1 MQETSYLC
9 LINHSLD
16 VLGIG
21 ICCVPNRFWENE
33 YMSMT
38 RNRIY
43 MMAALLLVAIGV
55 NAQVAFTGDEGHR
68 VFEEAPAKSTGLDM
82 VYVLYDSQVKQMQY
96 TAGSATA
103 TVKWYKFGA
112 TGGAYAE
119 EITSL
124 ERIGKVTVLKSIVPN
139 SGYII
144 EEGTTRKYVWVVNY
158 ADYRLNVSRIDVV
171 NDGDCSSATLNVQG
185 EGDAIVYYSIN
196 GARKV
201 LDRQLKLTYN
211 NLVWNDDD
219 LSWNSEVQ
227 EESLQELKPTIS
239 LPAPYCNTTFSL
251 SGDRFLN
258 FWGENVGVESDEYR
272 AQAVA
277 AVTKAEQEQKDASNQ
292 AGGSNESLL
301 GGSAPAVITFSAY
314 YTDAVATKEWQ
325 MSHDAEFEEIAD
337 SRNEDE
343 ITVTIEEAGTT
354 FWRFVCS
361 NASGECTAYS
371 DVYQVNIGESSL
383 QCPNAFSPGVT
394 EGFNDEW
401 KVSYKSIVKFKCWIF
416 NSWGVQMC
424 ELSDPSQ
431 GWDGKYKGKV
441 VKPGVYYYVID
452 AEGSEGKK
460 YKLKGDIN
468 VVGLRHERNSE
479 TGEGAVTE

>member
-1 MQETSYLC
+1 ML
-9 LINHSLD
+9 
-16 VLGIG
+16 
-21 ICCVPNRFWENE
+21 
-33 YMSMT
+33 
-38 RNRIY
+38 
-43 MMAALLLVAIGV
+43 MAWIGV
-55 NAQVAFTGDEGHR
+55 NAQVAFTGDESHKI
-68 VFEEAPAKSTGLDM
+68 FEEVPAKNTGLDM
-82 VYVLYDSQVKQMQY
+82 VYVLYDSQQNRMQY
-96 TAGSATA
+96 TAGSSNA

-119 EITSL
+119 EITSI
-124 ERIGKVTVLKSIVPN
+124 ERNGNVSVLKSVIPN

-144 EEGTTRKYVWVVNY
+144 EENTNRKYVWVVNY
-158 ADYRLNVSRIDVV
+158 ADYRLRVNSIEAV

-201 LDRQLKLTYN
+201 LDRKLKLIYN
-211 NLVWNDDD
+211 NLVWNETD
-219 LSWNSEVQ
+219 LMWNSETQ
-227 EESLQELKPTIS
+227 EEELQELKSTIS
-239 LPAPYCNTTFSL
+239 LPAPYCNTTFTL
-251 SGDRFLN
+251 TGDRFLEY
-258 FWGENVGVESDEYR
+258 WGEGISVTSDEYQT
-272 AQAVA
+272 QAVT
-277 AVTKAEQEQKDASNQ
+277 VTTRAEQEQKEADNQ
-292 AGGSNESLL
+292 VGGGDETTL

-337 SRNEDE
+337 RRNEDE
-343 ITVTIEEAGTT
+343 ITVTFEEAGTT

-361 NASGECTAYS
+361 NATGECSAYS
-371 DVYQVNIGESSL
+371 DVYQVNIGESML
-383 QCPNAFSPGVT
+383 KCPNAFSPGVT
-394 EGFNDEW
+394 EGVNDEW

-416 NSWGVQMC
+416 NTWGVQLC
-424 ELSDPSQ
+424 ELNDPSQ

-468 VVGLRHERNSE
+468 VVGLRKERNTES
-479 TGEGAVTE
+479 GEGEITE

>member
-1 MQETSYLC
+1 MIKPR
-9 LINHSLD
+9 IN
-16 VLGIG
+16 VLAA
-21 ICCVPNRFWENE
+21 
-33 YMSMT
+33 ML
-38 RNRIY
+38 
-43 MMAALLLVAIGV
+43 MAWIGV
-55 NAQVAFTGDEGHR
+55 NAQVAFTGDESHKI
-68 VFEEAPAKSTGLDM
+68 FEEVPAKNTGLDM
-82 VYVLYDSQVKQMQY
+82 VYVLYDSQQNNMQY
-96 TAGSATA
+96 TAGSSNA

-119 EITSL
+119 EITSI
-124 ERIGKVTVLKSIVPN
+124 ERNGNVSVLKSVIPN

-144 EEGTTRKYVWVVNY
+144 EENTNRKYVWVVNY
-158 ADYRLNVSRIDVV
+158 ADYRLRVNSIEAV

-201 LDRQLKLTYN
+201 LDRKLKLIYN
-211 NLVWNDDD
+211 NLVWNETD
-219 LSWNSEVQ
+219 LMWNSETQ
-227 EESLQELKPTIS
+227 EEELQELKSTIS
-239 LPAPYCNTTFSL
+239 LPAPYCNTTFTL
-251 SGDRFLN
+251 TGDRFLEY
-258 FWGENVGVESDEYR
+258 WGEGISVTSDEYQT
-272 AQAVA
+272 QAVT
-277 AVTKAEQEQKDASNQ
+277 VTTRAEQEQKEADNQ
-292 AGGSNESLL
+292 VGGGDETTL

-337 SRNEDE
+337 RRNEDE
-343 ITVTIEEAGTT
+343 ITVTFEEAGTT

-361 NASGECTAYS
+361 NATGECSAYS
-371 DVYQVNIGESSL
+371 DVYQVNIGESML
-383 QCPNAFSPGVT
+383 KCPNAFSPGVT
-394 EGFNDEW
+394 EGVNDEW

-416 NSWGVQMC
+416 NTWGVQLC
-424 ELSDPSQ
+424 ELNDPSQ

-468 VVGLRHERNSE
+468 VVGLRKERNTES
-479 TGEGAVTE
+479 GEGEITE

>member
-1 MQETSYLC
+1 ML
-9 LINHSLD
+9 
-16 VLGIG
+16 
-21 ICCVPNRFWENE
+21 
-33 YMSMT
+33 
-38 RNRIY
+38 
-43 MMAALLLVAIGV
+43 MAWIGV
-55 NAQVAFTGDEGHR
+55 NAQVAFTGDESHKI
-68 VFEEAPAKSTGLDM
+68 FEEVPAKNTGLDM
-82 VYVLYDSQVKQMQY
+82 VYVLYDSQQNRMQY
-96 TAGSATA
+96 TAGSSNA

-119 EITSL
+119 EITSI
-124 ERIGKVTVLKSIVPN
+124 ERNGNISVLKSVMPN

-144 EEGTTRKYVWVVNY
+144 EENTNRKYVWVVNY
-158 ADYRLNVSRIDVV
+158 ADYRLRVNSIDAV

-201 LDRQLKLTYN
+201 LDRKLKLIYN
-211 NLVWNDDD
+211 NLVWNETDMM
-219 LSWNSEVQ
+219 WNSETQ
-227 EESLQELKPTIS
+227 EEELQELKSTIS
-239 LPAPYCNTTFSL
+239 LPAPYCNTTFTL
-251 SGDRFLN
+251 TGDRFLEY
-258 FWGENVGVESDEYR
+258 WGEGISVTSDEYQT
-272 AQAVA
+272 QAVT
-277 AVTKAEQEQKDASNQ
+277 VTTRAEQEQKEADNQ
-292 AGGSNESLL
+292 VGGGDETTL

-337 SRNEDE
+337 RRNEDE
-343 ITVTIEEAGTT
+343 ITVTFEEAGTT

-361 NASGECTAYS
+361 NATGECSAYS
-371 DVYQVNIGESSL
+371 DVYQVNIGESML
-383 QCPNAFSPGVT
+383 KCPNAFSPGVT
-394 EGFNDEW
+394 EGVNDEW

-416 NSWGVQMC
+416 NTWGVQLC
-424 ELSDPSQ
+424 ELNDPSQ

-468 VVGLRHERNSE
+468 VVGLRKERNTES
-479 TGEGAVTE
+479 GEGEITE

>member
-1 MQETSYLC
+1 ML
-9 LINHSLD
+9 
-16 VLGIG
+16 
-21 ICCVPNRFWENE
+21 
-33 YMSMT
+33 
-38 RNRIY
+38 
-43 MMAALLLVAIGV
+43 MAWIGV
-55 NAQVAFTGDEGHR
+55 NAQVAFTGDESHKI
-68 VFEEAPAKSTGLDM
+68 FEEVPAKNTGLDM
-82 VYVLYDSQVKQMQY
+82 VYVLYDSQQNRMQY
-96 TAGSATA
+96 TAGSSNA

-124 ERIGKVTVLKSIVPN
+124 ERNGNISVLKSVIPN

-144 EEGTTRKYVWVVNY
+144 EENTNRKYVWVVNY
-158 ADYRLNVSRIDVV
+158 ADYRLRVNSIEAV

-201 LDRQLKLTYN
+201 LDRKLKLIYN
-211 NLVWNDDD
+211 NLVWNETD
-219 LSWNSEVQ
+219 LMWNSETQ
-227 EESLQELKPTIS
+227 EEELQELKSTIS
-239 LPAPYCNTTFSL
+239 LPAPYCNTTFTL
-251 SGDRFLN
+251 TGDRFLEY
-258 FWGENVGVESDEYR
+258 WGEGISVTSDEYQT
-272 AQAVA
+272 QAVT
-277 AVTKAEQEQKDASNQ
+277 VTTRAEQEQKEADNQ
-292 AGGSNESLL
+292 VGGGDETTL

-337 SRNEDE
+337 RRNEDE
-343 ITVTIEEAGTT
+343 ITVTFEEAGTT

-361 NASGECTAYS
+361 NATGECSAYS
-371 DVYQVNIGESSL
+371 DVYQVNIGESML
-383 QCPNAFSPGVT
+383 KCPNAFSPGVT
-394 EGFNDEW
+394 EGVNDEW

-416 NSWGVQMC
+416 NTWGVQLC
-424 ELSDPSQ
+424 ELNDPSQ
-431 GWDGKYKGKV
+431 GWDGKYKGKI

-468 VVGLRHERNSE
+468 VVGLRKERNTES
-479 TGEGAVTE
+479 GEGEITE

>member
-1 MQETSYLC
+1 MLMAW
-9 LINHSLD
+9 
-16 VLGIG
+16 IG
-21 ICCVPNRFWENE
+21 
-33 YMSMT
+33 
-38 RNRIY
+38 
-43 MMAALLLVAIGV
+43 G
-55 NAQVAFTGDEGHR
+55 NAQVAFTGDESHKI
-68 VFEEAPAKSTGLDM
+68 FEEVPAKNTGLDM
-82 VYVLYDSQVKQMQY
+82 VYVLYDSQQNSMQY
-96 TAGSATA
+96 TAGSSNA

-119 EITSL
+119 EITSI
-124 ERIGKVTVLKSIVPN
+124 ERNGNISVLKSVIPN

-144 EEGTTRKYVWVVNY
+144 EENTNRKYVWVVNY
-158 ADYRLNVSRIDVV
+158 ADYRLRVNSIEAV

-201 LDRQLKLTYN
+201 LDRKLKLIYN
-211 NLVWNDDD
+211 NLVWNETD
-219 LSWNSEVQ
+219 LMWNSETQ
-227 EESLQELKPTIS
+227 EEELQELKSTIS
-239 LPAPYCNTTFSL
+239 LPAPYCNTTFTL
-251 SGDRFLN
+251 TGDRFLEY
-258 FWGENVGVESDEYR
+258 WGEGISVTSDEYQT
-272 AQAVA
+272 QAVT
-277 AVTKAEQEQKDASNQ
+277 VTTRAEQEQKEADNQ
-292 AGGSNESLL
+292 VGGGDETTL

-337 SRNEDE
+337 RRNEDE
-343 ITVTIEEAGTT
+343 ITVTFEEAGTT

-361 NASGECTAYS
+361 NATGECSAYS
-371 DVYQVNIGESSL
+371 DVYQVNIGESML
-383 QCPNAFSPGVT
+383 KCPNAFSPGVT
-394 EGFNDEW
+394 EGVNDEW

-416 NSWGVQMC
+416 NTWGVQLC
-424 ELSDPSQ
+424 ELNDPSQ

-468 VVGLRHERNSE
+468 VVGLRKERNTES
-479 TGEGAVTE
+479 GEGEITE

>member
-1 MQETSYLC
+1 MIKPR
-9 LINHSLD
+9 IN
-16 VLGIG
+16 VLAA
-21 ICCVPNRFWENE
+21 
-33 YMSMT
+33 ML
-38 RNRIY
+38 
-43 MMAALLLVAIGV
+43 MAWIGV
-55 NAQVAFTGDEGHR
+55 NAQVAFTGDESHKI
-68 VFEEAPAKSTGLDM
+68 FEEVPAKNTGLDM
-82 VYVLYDSQVKQMQY
+82 VYVLYDSQQNRMQY
-96 TAGSATA
+96 TAGSSNA

-119 EITSL
+119 EITSI
-124 ERIGKVTVLKSIVPN
+124 ERNGNVSVLKSVMPN

-144 EEGTTRKYVWVVNY
+144 EENTNRKYVWVVNY
-158 ADYRLNVSRIDVV
+158 ADYRLRVNSIEAV

-201 LDRQLKLTYN
+201 LDRKLKLIYN
-211 NLVWNDDD
+211 NLVWNETD
-219 LSWNSEVQ
+219 LMWNSETQ
-227 EESLQELKPTIS
+227 EEELQELKSTIS
-239 LPAPYCNTTFSL
+239 LPAPYCNTTFTL
-251 SGDRFLN
+251 TGDRFLEY
-258 FWGENVGVESDEYR
+258 WGEGISVTSDEYQT
-272 AQAVA
+272 QAVT
-277 AVTKAEQEQKDASNQ
+277 VTTRAEQEQKEADNQ
-292 AGGSNESLL
+292 VGGGDETTL

-337 SRNEDE
+337 RRNEDE
-343 ITVTIEEAGTT
+343 ITVTFEEAGTT

-361 NASGECTAYS
+361 NATGECSAYS
-371 DVYQVNIGESSL
+371 DVYQVNIGESML
-383 QCPNAFSPGVT
+383 KCPNAFSPGVT
-394 EGFNDEW
+394 EGVNDEW

-416 NSWGVQMC
+416 NTWGVQLC
-424 ELSDPSQ
+424 ELNDPSQ

-468 VVGLRHERNSE
+468 VVGLRKERNTES
-479 TGEGAVTE
+479 GEGEITE

>member
-1 MQETSYLC
+1 ML
-9 LINHSLD
+9 
-16 VLGIG
+16 
-21 ICCVPNRFWENE
+21 
-33 YMSMT
+33 
-38 RNRIY
+38 
-43 MMAALLLVAIGV
+43 MAWIGV
-55 NAQVAFTGDEGHR
+55 NAQVAFTGDESHKI
-68 VFEEAPAKSTGLDM
+68 FEEVPAKNTGLDM
-82 VYVLYDSQVKQMQY
+82 VYVLYDSQQNNMQY
-96 TAGSATA
+96 TAGSSNA

-119 EITSL
+119 EITSI
-124 ERIGKVTVLKSIVPN
+124 ERNGNVSVLKSVIPN

-144 EEGTTRKYVWVVNY
+144 EENTNRKYVWVVNY
-158 ADYRLNVSRIDVV
+158 ADYRLRVNSIEAV

-201 LDRQLKLTYN
+201 LDRKLKLIYN
-211 NLVWNDDD
+211 NLVWNETD
-219 LSWNSEVQ
+219 LMWNSETQ
-227 EESLQELKPTIS
+227 EEELQELKSTIS
-239 LPAPYCNTTFSL
+239 LPAPYCNTTFTL
-251 SGDRFLN
+251 TGDRFLEY
-258 FWGENVGVESDEYR
+258 WGEGISVTSDEYQT
-272 AQAVA
+272 QAVT
-277 AVTKAEQEQKDASNQ
+277 VTTRAEQEQKEADNQ
-292 AGGSNESLL
+292 VGGGDETTL

-337 SRNEDE
+337 RRNEDE
-343 ITVTIEEAGTT
+343 ITVTFEEAGTT

-361 NASGECTAYS
+361 NATGECSAYS
-371 DVYQVNIGESSL
+371 DVYQVNIGESML
-383 QCPNAFSPGVT
+383 KCPNAFSPGVT
-394 EGFNDEW
+394 EGVNDEW

-416 NSWGVQMC
+416 NTWGVQLC
-424 ELSDPSQ
+424 ELNDPSQ

-468 VVGLRHERNSE
+468 VVGLRKERNTES
-479 TGEGAVTE
+479 GEGEITE